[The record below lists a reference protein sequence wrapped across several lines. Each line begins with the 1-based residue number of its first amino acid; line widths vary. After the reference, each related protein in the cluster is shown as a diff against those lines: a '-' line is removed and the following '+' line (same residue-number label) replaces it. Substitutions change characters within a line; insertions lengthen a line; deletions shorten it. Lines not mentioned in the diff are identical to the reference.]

1 MARSVQSWCRCYANA
16 EMADWNALM
25 WAPVRIRVWLDLV
38 QFQFRPFRDPT
49 AQQQLASWHMAPLS
63 SQRGRAWSVF
73 SKGNTVI
80 TCRDYSPGTCSSTNM
95 TLERCAAHIGTSQ
108 VHSTVWVEEEETS
121 RGLGEECPQS
131 TSSKLEGITMAR
143 ALDGC
148 CPLVAQSWFPRST
161 SDQESGT
168 D

>member
-49 AQQQLASWHMAPLS
+49 AQQQLARWHMAPLS

-73 SKGNTVI
+73 SKGNTVP
-80 TCRDYSPGTCSSTNM
+80 RADLRAARQGNGSDWANAYPHAAPPHSPSSPPLLARSLARSLPTP
-95 TLERCAAHIGTSQ
+95 LYLF
-108 VHSTVWVEEEETS
+108 S
-121 RGLGEECPQS
+121 R
-131 TSSKLEGITMAR
+131 I
-143 ALDGC
+143 
-148 CPLVAQSWFPRST
+148 
-161 SDQESGT
+161 
-168 D
+168 